1 MASSCPQSFIDL
13 PKVEL
18 HVHMEGSIRP
28 ETLLKLAKKNCVSLP
43 ADSVE
48 GLQSWYVFRDFE
60 HFVEI
65 YVAISN
71 CIKTPEDIELIT
83 REFLDGQAAQ
93 NVLHSEVTYTAC
105 TIRKLTGIPWDEQFD
120 AIKRGMQYGLEKHG
134 ITMGLILDI
143 VRGDSPDVANEVAEW
158 AVNGHGEG
166 VLALGLAGSEARDAA
181 RPYIEAFA
189 YAKRAGLPI
198 IPHAGETQGPE
209 SIWEALE
216 LCDPPRIGHGIRCL
230 DDPDLVEEL
239 KKRGTV
245 MEVCPTSNV
254 CLTPIASISDHP
266 IQGMMEM
273 GLNVT
278 INSDDPPMFNTT
290 ISDEYH
296 RVGSAFGWDHEV
308 VKQIARNAVDWS
320 LLSEDAKA
328 KLQIKFD

>member
-1 MASSCPQSFIDL
+1 MPSTCPQSFIDL

-28 ETLLKLAKKNCVSLP
+28 ETLLKLAKKNGVSLP
-43 ADSVE
+43 ADTVE
-48 GLQSWYVFRDFE
+48 GLREWYVFRDFE

-93 NVLHSEVTYTAC
+93 NVVHSEVTYTAC
-105 TIRKLTGIPWDEQFD
+105 TIKNLRGIPWDEQFD
-120 AIKRGMQYGLEKHG
+120 ALKRGMKYGLETHG
-134 ITMGLILDI
+134 VTMGLILDI
-143 VRGDSPDVANEVAEW
+143 VRGDSPDIANEVSEW
-158 AVNGHGEG
+158 AVSGHGEG

-181 RPYIEAFA
+181 RPYVEAFA
-189 YAKRAGLPI
+189 HAKKHGLPI

-230 DDPDLVEEL
+230 DDPALVEEL

-245 MEVCPTSNV
+245 LEVCPTSNV
-254 CLTPIASISDHP
+254 CLTPIASIADHP
-266 IQGMMEM
+266 IQSMIDA

-290 ISDEYH
+290 LSDEYH
-296 RVGSAFGWDHEV
+296 RVSEAFGWDMAV
-308 VKQIARNAVDWS
+308 VKQMARNALEWS
-320 LLSEDAKA
+320 YLPDDAKA
-328 KLQIKFD
+328 NLRSKFE